1 MGCSEESPRP
11 KRNGPRC
18 GSSNATSPTRQG
30 CMADHTST
38 SAGTYIG
45 STIESERKWEVV
57 NVVESRAMGEF
68 WCNRSA
74 DCTDGWG
81 SGNRVLRVDAMIKAM
96 GSKGSKT
103 RQAFG

>member
-1 MGCSEESPRP
+1 
-11 KRNGPRC
+11 
-18 GSSNATSPTRQG
+18 
-30 CMADHTST
+30 
-38 SAGTYIG
+38 
-45 STIESERKWEVV
+45 
-57 NVVESRAMGEF
+57 MGEF